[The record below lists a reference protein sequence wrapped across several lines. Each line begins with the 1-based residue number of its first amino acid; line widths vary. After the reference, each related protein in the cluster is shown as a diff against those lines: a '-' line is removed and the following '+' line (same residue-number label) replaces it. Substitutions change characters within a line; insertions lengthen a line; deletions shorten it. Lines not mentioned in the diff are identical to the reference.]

1 MPTELQLERV
11 PGQRVRIGRTLNIEF
26 IDWQLADIHLK
37 FLHTDKNNSY
47 KYKST
52 KSNTPTL
59 LHATSQQTKKRN
71 CYYNINGI
79 TIKI

>member
-1 MPTELQLERV
+1 MRFN
-11 PGQRVRIGRTLNIEF
+11 NIF
-26 IDWQLADIHLK
+26 QKRNKDKVIK

-59 LHATSQQTKKRN
+59 LHATSQQTKKETVT
-71 CYYNINGI
+71 
-79 TIKI
+79 TI